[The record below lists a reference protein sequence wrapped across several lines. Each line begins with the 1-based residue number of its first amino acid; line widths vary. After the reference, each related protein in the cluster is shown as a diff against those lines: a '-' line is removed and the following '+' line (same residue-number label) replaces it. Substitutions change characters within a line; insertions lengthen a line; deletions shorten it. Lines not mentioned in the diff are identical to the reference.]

1 MLTRGAEAYS
11 NGIRQ
16 VFSSTTEEMKWQQAN
31 ASDFNHQIKSG
42 TVTGSNEVRFF
53 NKGWSNS
60 DGFVIGA
67 SSTVGTEDIS
77 LQGDTL
83 LNANV
88 NMANLPT
95 SSAGLSSGDVWND
108 SGTLKIV

>member
-1 MLTRGAEAYS
+1 
-11 NGIRQ
+11 
-16 VFSSTTEEMKWQQAN
+16 MKWQQAN

-42 TVTGSNEVRFF
+42 TASGSNEVRFF

-95 SSAGLSSGDVWND
+95 SSAGLSSAGFSSLKD
-108 SGTLKIV
+108 SELNKLFSLAISSLLNMNYFFG